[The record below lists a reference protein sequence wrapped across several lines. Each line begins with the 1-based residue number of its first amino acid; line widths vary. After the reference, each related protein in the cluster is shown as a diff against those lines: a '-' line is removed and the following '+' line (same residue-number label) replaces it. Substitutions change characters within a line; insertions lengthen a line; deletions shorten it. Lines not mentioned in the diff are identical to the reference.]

1 MQGGGGLH
9 ADSELVKTEE
19 QRWPQR
25 GDVSAGIQI
34 KQGLFYFITASAES
48 VLDLLC
54 GRGSVSSTH
63 TVKDNQVKKNKYCC
77 VIVLLEGSVFCF
89 FSFFS

>member
-1 MQGGGGLH
+1 M
-9 ADSELVKTEE
+9 
-19 QRWPQR
+19 
-25 GDVSAGIQI
+25 SAGIQI

-77 VIVLLEGSVFCF
+77 VIVLLEGSVFF
-89 FSFFS
+89 VSFLFSLK

>member
-1 MQGGGGLH
+1 M
-9 ADSELVKTEE
+9 SV
-19 QRWPQR
+19 
-25 GDVSAGIQI
+25 GIQI

-54 GRGSVSSTH
+54 GRGSVSSTP

-89 FSFFS
+89 FSFFLLNKKNRSDTKKTDTTAHSP

>member
-1 MQGGGGLH
+1 M
-9 ADSELVKTEE
+9 SV
-19 QRWPQR
+19 
-25 GDVSAGIQI
+25 GIQI

-54 GRGSVSSTH
+54 GRGSVSSTP

-89 FSFFS
+89 SFFLLNKKNRSDTKKTDTTAHSP